1 MPTVTITLTPA
12 ELAAVVA
19 GVRGHDPDTFE
30 RFTDEQIAE
39 AATQALTAKAESRVR
54 NECDWLALSR
64 WSFTLSA
71 TLDRLDRQ
79 AVPS

>member
-1 MPTVTITLTPA
+1 MATVTITLTPA

-19 GVRGHDPDTFE
+19 GVRGHDPDAFE
-30 RFTDEQIAE
+30 QFTDEQIAE

-64 WSFTLSA
+64 WSFTLAA
-71 TLDRLDRQ
+71 TLDRLAGA
-79 AVPS
+79 AVSR

>member
-1 MPTVTITLTPA
+1 MPTVTVTLTPA

-19 GVRGHDPDTFE
+19 GVRGHDPDAFE
-30 RFTDEQIAE
+30 AYSDEQIAE

-64 WSFTLSA
+64 WSFTLAA
-71 TLDRLDRQ
+71 TLNRLERA
-79 AVPS
+79 AVAR